1 MNASSI
7 SEESHRSAR
16 DLGAAYRRGE
26 TNAVEVANSYLQ
38 RIGDIEP
45 ATNAL
50 LTVADRESL
59 LATAAE
65 ADAMLAGDADAPA
78 TAMTG
83 IPVVIKDNLSTDGIE
98 TTAGSKILKGYVP
111 PFDATVVSRMKRA
124 GALIVGKA
132 NLDEFAMG
140 SSNENSAFG
149 PVVNPWGENRVPG
162 GSSGGA
168 AAAVAT
174 GECLIALGSDTG
186 GSIRQPA
193 SLCGIVGYKPTYGAV
208 SRYGLIAFGSSLDQV
223 GPLART
229 VADCADATSIIAGAD
244 QYDSTS
250 LKLGFSDFGEQIG
263 QDISGL
269 RIGAPREYLVDGIEP
284 GVRAAYEAAVQQLV
298 ELGATVEETTLPLTD
313 YALAIYYI
321 IAPSEASANLSRFD
335 GVKYGSSARSE
346 GNARA
351 NIEATRGA
359 YFGDEVKR
367 RILIGTYA
375 LSAGYYDAYY
385 KKAQQVRT
393 LIRREFEQAWESFD
407 ALVTP
412 TSPTVAF
419 ELGSRTSDPVQ
430 MYLSDVCTIP
440 VNIAGLPG
448 ISVPCGLSDG
458 LPVGLQF
465 IGPQLADRT
474 VLQVAHAY
482 EQAAGLDL
490 RPPDAATI
498 SD

>member
-1 MNASSI
+1 MNAPSTAA
-7 SEESHRSAR
+7 ELHRSAR
-16 DLGAAYRRGE
+16 HLSDAYRRGE
-26 TNAVEVANSYLQ
+26 TSAVEVAESYLK
-38 RIGDIEP
+38 RIGDTEP
-45 ATNAL
+45 LTNAL
-50 LTVADRESL
+50 LTVTDRESL

-65 ADAMLAGDADAPA
+65 ADAMLAGESEAPA
-78 TAMTG
+78 TALTG
-83 IPVVIKDNLSTDGIE
+83 IPVVIKDNLSTAGVE

-111 PFDATVVSRMKRA
+111 PFDATVVDRLKRA
-124 GALIVGKA
+124 GAIIVGKG

-168 AAAVAT
+168 AAAVAAA
-174 GECLIALGSDTG
+174 ECLVALGSDTG

-193 SLCGIVGYKPTYGAV
+193 ALCGIVGYKPTYGAV

-229 VADCADATSIIAGAD
+229 VADCADTTTIIAGAD
-244 QYDSTS
+244 PYDSTS
-250 LKLGFSDFGEQIG
+250 LRLPFSDFGEQIG
-263 QDISGL
+263 RDISGL
-269 RIGAPREYLVDGIEP
+269 KIGAPREYLVDGIEP
-284 GVRAAYEAAVQQLV
+284 GVRSAYEAAVQKLID
-298 ELGATVEETTLPLTD
+298 LGATVEETTLPLTD

-335 GVKYGSSARSE
+335 GVKYGSSARAD

-359 YFGDEVKR
+359 FFGDEVKR

-393 LIRREFEQAWESFD
+393 LIRREFQTAWESFD

-482 EQAAGLDL
+482 EKAAALDL
-490 RPPDAATI
+490 RPTTLP
-498 SD
+498 

>member
-1 MNASSI
+1 MSASDS
-7 SEESHRSAR
+7 SAVMHASAR
-16 DLGAAYRRGE
+16 ELGAAYRRGDV
-26 TNAVEVANSYLQ
+26 TAAEVAEAYLA
-38 RIGDIEP
+38 RIESCEP
-45 ATNAL
+45 LTNAL
-50 LTVADRESL
+50 LTVSERDALMADAKS
-59 LATAAE
+59 
-65 ADAMLAGDADAPA
+65 ADAMLAGDGGLDA
-78 TAMTG
+78 TAVTG
-83 IPVVIKDNLSTDGIE
+83 VPVVIKDNISTVEIE
-98 TTAGSKILKGYVP
+98 TTAGSEILKGYVP
-111 PFDATVVSRMKRA
+111 PFDATVVSRLKDA
-124 GALIVGKA
+124 GALIVGKG

-149 PVVNPWGENRVPG
+149 AVVNPWGEQRVPG
-162 GSSGGA
+162 GSSGGP
-168 AAAVAT
+168 AAAVAA

-193 SLCGIVGYKPTYGAV
+193 ALCGIVGYKPTYGAV
-208 SRYGLIAFGSSLDQV
+208 SRYGLIAFGSSLDQI

-229 VADCADATSIIAGAD
+229 VADCADMTSVIAGWD
-244 QYDSTS
+244 ELDSTS
-250 LKLGFSDFGEQIG
+250 LQLDFNDFGSDLG
-263 QDISGL
+263 RDITGM
-269 RIGAPREYLVDGIEP
+269 RIGAPREYLVPGIEP
-284 GVRAAYEAAVQQLV
+284 GVRAAYESAVEQL
-298 ELGATVEETTLPLTD
+298 EDLGATVEETTLPLTD
-313 YALAIYYI
+313 HALAIYYI

-335 GVKYGSSARSE
+335 GVKYGRSIRGD
-346 GNARA
+346 GNARDST
-351 NIEATRGA
+351 EATRGA

-393 LIRREFEQAWESFD
+393 LIRREFEEAWERFD

-419 ELGSRTSDPVQ
+419 DLGSRTADPVQ

-448 ISVPCGLSDG
+448 ISVPCGLSEG

-474 VLQVAHAY
+474 VLQLAPAY
-482 EQAAGLDL
+482 EEAAGWNL
-490 RPPDAATI
+490 RPAMAV
-498 SD
+498 

>member
-1 MNASSI
+1 M
-7 SEESHRSAR
+7 SHYASAR
-16 DLGAAYRRGE
+16 ALAAAYRHGH
-26 TNAVEVANSYLQ
+26 TTPAEVVGGYLD
-38 RIGDIEP
+38 RIEAREP
-45 ATNAL
+45 TINAL
-50 LTVADRESL
+50 LSVADCEIL
-59 LATAAE
+59 LTEANFAE
-65 ADAMLAGDADAPA
+65 AMLAGRTDQPA
-78 TAMTG
+78 TALTG
-83 IPVVIKDNLSTDGIE
+83 VPIVVKDNISTAGIE
-98 TTAGSKILKGYVP
+98 TTAGSKILEGYVP
-111 PFDATVVSRMKRA
+111 PFDATVVERLKSA
-124 GALIVGKA
+124 GALIVGKG

-149 PVVNPWGENRVPG
+149 PVVNPWGDGRVPG
-162 GSSGGA
+162 GSSGGP
-168 AAAVAT
+168 AAAVAAD
-174 GECLIALGSDTG
+174 ECLIALGSDTG

-193 SLCGIVGYKPTYGAV
+193 SLCGIVGYKPTYGSV
-208 SRYGLIAFGSSLDQV
+208 SRYGLIAFGSSLDQI

-229 VADCADATSIIAGAD
+229 VADCADTTSIISGWD
-244 QYDSTS
+244 PLDSTS
-250 LKLGFSDFGEQIG
+250 LQLVYKDFGSRIG
-263 QDISGL
+263 RDIKGM

-284 GVRAAYEAAVQQLV
+284 GVRSAYEAAVEQLLD
-298 ELGATVEETTLPLTD
+298 LGATVEETSLPLTD

-335 GVKYGSSARSE
+335 GVKYGSSVRGE
-346 GNARA
+346 GNARESL
-351 NIEATRGA
+351 EATRGE

-393 LIRREFEQAWESFD
+393 LIRREFEDAWKRFD

-419 ELGSRTSDPVQ
+419 EIGSRTSDPVQ

-448 ISVPCGLSDG
+448 ISVPCGLSEG

-465 IGPQLADRT
+465 IGPQLGDRT
-474 VLQVAHAY
+474 LLQIAHAY
-482 EQAAGLDL
+482 EEAAEYDL
-490 RPPDAATI
+490 RPPM
-498 SD
+498 SV

>member
-1 MNASSI
+1 MNAPSTSA
-7 SEESHRSAR
+7 ELHRSAR
-16 DLGAAYRRGE
+16 HLSAAYRRGD
-26 TNAVEVANSYLQ
+26 TSAVEVAESYLK
-38 RIGDIEP
+38 RIGDTEP
-45 ATNAL
+45 LTNAL
-50 LTVADRESL
+50 LTVTDRESL

-65 ADAMLAGDADAPA
+65 ADAMLAGESEAPA
-78 TAMTG
+78 TALTG
-83 IPVVIKDNLSTDGIE
+83 IPVVIKDNLSTAGVE

-111 PFDATVVSRMKRA
+111 PFDATVVDRSKRA
-124 GALIVGKA
+124 GALIVGKG

-168 AAAVAT
+168 AAAVAAA
-174 GECLIALGSDTG
+174 ECLIALGSDTG

-193 SLCGIVGYKPTYGAV
+193 ALCGIVGYKPTYGAV

-229 VADCADATSIIAGAD
+229 VADCADTTTIIAGAD
-244 QYDSTS
+244 PYDSTS
-250 LKLGFSDFGEQIG
+250 LRLPFSDFGEQIG
-263 QDISGL
+263 RDISGL
-269 RIGAPREYLVDGIEP
+269 KIGAPREYLVDGIEP
-284 GVRAAYEAAVQQLV
+284 GVRSAYEAAVEKLID
-298 ELGATVEETTLPLTD
+298 LGATVEETTLPLTD

-335 GVKYGSSARSE
+335 GVKYGSSAHAD

-359 YFGDEVKR
+359 FFGDEVKR

-393 LIRREFEQAWESFD
+393 LIRREFQTAWESFD

-482 EQAAGLDL
+482 EQAADLDL
-490 RPPDAATI
+490 RPPAP
-498 SD
+498 